1 MAWDRVRGHEANRAG
16 FEAALVRGRLGHAY
30 LFTGPA
36 GVGKRLFA
44 AELAKALLCE
54 SPPGPLAS
62 CDRCAAC
69 HLCDAGTHPDVFIAQ
84 TPEDKLELPV
94 ETIRE
99 FCAQLALKPS
109 RGVRKVGIV
118 EDADDFNEESAN
130 AFLKTLE
137 EPGPGSLLLLL
148 ATAEEGQLPTIRS
161 RCQVVRFRPLPA
173 ADVAAVLKEQGVS
186 DPDRVEQL
194 VRLSGGSPGRA
205 LALNDAAVWE
215 FYTGLV
221 AAVGRPN
228 PAASD
233 IATKLTRFVEAAGK
247 EGAVQRPR
255 ASAVLRLLLDFVTR
269 ALRLAAGAGPAE
281 SAESPQLRALA
292 NRLGPDALA
301 DLTGRLADAD
311 YLIDRRVT
319 VGLVLDSVADALA
332 AVPVNSG

>member
-1 MAWDRVRGHEANRAG
+1 MAWDRVRGHEANRAA

-30 LFTGPA
+30 LFTGPP

-44 AELAKALLCE
+44 AELTKALLCE
-54 SPPGPLAS
+54 NPPRPLAA

-69 HLCDAGTHPDVFIAQ
+69 HLCDAGTHPDVYVAR

-94 ETIRE
+94 EAIRD
-99 FCAQLALKPS
+99 FCTQLALKPS
-109 RGVRKVGIV
+109 RGLRKVGVV

-137 EPGPGSLLLLL
+137 EPAPGSLLILL
-148 ATAEEGQLPTIRS
+148 ASTEEGQLPTIRS
-161 RCQVVRFRPLPA
+161 RCQVVRFRPLPS
-173 ADVAAVLKEQGVS
+173 ADVAAVLNAQGVT
-186 DPDRVEQL
+186 DPARVEQL
-194 VRLSGGSPGRA
+194 VRLSGGSPGQA
-205 LALNDAAVWE
+205 LALNDADVWE
-215 FYTGLV
+215 FYTGLT
-221 AAVGRPN
+221 AAVGRPK

-233 IATKLTRFVEAAGK
+233 IAANLSRFVEAAGK

-255 ASAVLRLLLDFVTR
+255 ASAVLRLMLDLVSR

-292 NRLGPDALA
+292 GRLGPDALA
-301 DLTGRLADAD
+301 DLTERLADAD
-311 YLIDRRVT
+311 YLLDRRVT

-332 AVPVNSG
+332 TGPADSG